1 MLLGVLF
8 AWNKVGG
15 EQLRVNKIHAQKDS
29 VISQISERICGFS
42 SSNKFFLFLLKQF
55 NSKQDPTTVRI
66 YRYISCGELD

>member
-15 EQLRVNKIHAQKDS
+15 EQLRANKIHDQKDS

-42 SSNKFFLFLLKQF
+42 SSNKFFRGLLKQF
-55 NSKQDPTTVRI
+55 NNKQKT
-66 YRYISCGELD
+66 LQQ